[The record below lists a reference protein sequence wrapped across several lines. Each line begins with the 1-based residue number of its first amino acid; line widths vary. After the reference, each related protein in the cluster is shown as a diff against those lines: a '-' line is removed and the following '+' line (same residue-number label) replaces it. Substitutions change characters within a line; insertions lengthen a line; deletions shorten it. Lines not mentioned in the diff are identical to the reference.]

1 MSSDT
6 VCLDLQ
12 PYRNSTDEEQNGP
25 PALSPASRRLARDPP
40 KDYVLWS
47 LFNLLFLSGYCFCC
61 LSFAALV
68 FSIKSRDRKV
78 IGDPESAATYGKKAR
93 CLNIVAFI
101 LGIAITIVCFLAIF
115 LSASYTFEM
124 CREMMKKHQ

>member
-1 MSSDT
+1 MSSDA

-12 PYRNSTDEEQNGP
+12 PYYDGADTERSGP
-25 PALSPASRRLARDPP
+25 AALHPDARRLAEEQP

-47 LFNLLFLSGYCFCC
+47 LFNLFFLSFYCFCC

-78 IGDPESAATYGKKAR
+78 VGDPGSAAAYGKKAR

-101 LGIAITIVCFLAIF
+101 LGIAVTIVCLLLMIVSVRNY
-115 LSASYTFEM
+115 LITL
-124 CREMMKKHQ
+124 REMNIHQ